1 MLLGQLSVNPQQLI
15 CVLYAT
21 RTPTN
26 CKFICCKKTTQKK
39 LYKCAKLVYYMHM
52 LNITQQQN
60 KMQNATKK
68 LTNAQLVRDNIALV
82 KNAQSNATLAQ
93 QQQSVVQWA
102 VANLAMQKQLARVY
116 VANNWSKVTV

>member
-1 MLLGQLSVNPQQLI
+1 
-15 CVLYAT
+15 
-21 RTPTN
+21 
-26 CKFICCKKTTQKK
+26 
-39 LYKCAKLVYYMHM
+39 M
-52 LNITQQQN
+52 LNNNAAQKN
-60 KMQNATKK
+60 MQNTTRK

-82 KNAQSNATLAQ
+82 KRANIATVAQ

>member
-1 MLLGQLSVNPQQLI
+1 MQQEPLQT
-15 CVLYAT
+15 VSLFVA
-21 RTPTN
+21 
-26 CKFICCKKTTQKK
+26 KKQ
-39 LYKCAKLVYYMHM
+39 LYKRTMLVYYMHM

-82 KNAQSNATLAQ
+82 KSAQSNTTLAQ

>member
-1 MLLGQLSVNPQQLI
+1 
-15 CVLYAT
+15 
-21 RTPTN
+21 
-26 CKFICCKKTTQKK
+26 
-39 LYKCAKLVYYMHM
+39 M

-60 KMQNATKK
+60 KMQNVTKK

-82 KNAQSNATLAQ
+82 KRANIATVAQ

>member
-1 MLLGQLSVNPQQLI
+1 M
-15 CVLYAT
+15 
-21 RTPTN
+21 
-26 CKFICCKKTTQKK
+26 
-39 LYKCAKLVYYMHM
+39 
-52 LNITQQQN
+52 QN
-60 KMQNATKK
+60 KMQNKMQNVTKK

-82 KNAQSNATLAQ
+82 KRANIATVAQ

>member
-1 MLLGQLSVNPQQLI
+1 
-15 CVLYAT
+15 
-21 RTPTN
+21 
-26 CKFICCKKTTQKK
+26 
-39 LYKCAKLVYYMHM
+39 
-52 LNITQQQN
+52 
-60 KMQNATKK
+60 MQNVTKK

-82 KNAQSNATLAQ
+82 KRANIASVAQ

>member
-1 MLLGQLSVNPQQLI
+1 MQQEPLQIVMLFV
-15 CVLYAT
+15 A
-21 RTPTN
+21 
-26 CKFICCKKTTQKK
+26 KKQ
-39 LYKCAKLVYYMHM
+39 LYKRTMLVYYIRM

-82 KNAQSNATLAQ
+82 KSAQSNTTLAQ

>member
-1 MLLGQLSVNPQQLI
+1 MQQEPLQT
-15 CVLYAT
+15 VSLFVA
-21 RTPTN
+21 
-26 CKFICCKKTTQKK
+26 KKQ
-39 LYKCAKLVYYMHM
+39 LYKRTMLVYYMHM

-102 VANLAMQKQLARVY
+102 VANLAMQKQLAKVY
-116 VANNWSKVTV
+116 VANNWVKA

>member
-26 CKFICCKKTTQKK
+26 CNVICCKKTTQKK

-82 KNAQSNATLAQ
+82 KRANIATVAQ

>member
-1 MLLGQLSVNPQQLI
+1 MQQEPLQIVMLFV
-15 CVLYAT
+15 A
-21 RTPTN
+21 
-26 CKFICCKKTTQKK
+26 KKQ
-39 LYKCAKLVYYMHM
+39 LYKRTMLVYYMHM

-82 KNAQSNATLAQ
+82 KNAKSNATLAQ

>member
-1 MLLGQLSVNPQQLI
+1 M
-15 CVLYAT
+15 
-21 RTPTN
+21 
-26 CKFICCKKTTQKK
+26 
-39 LYKCAKLVYYMHM
+39 LVYYMHM

-82 KNAQSNATLAQ
+82 KNAKSNATLAQ

>member
-1 MLLGQLSVNPQQLI
+1 MLFV
-15 CVLYAT
+15 A
-21 RTPTN
+21 
-26 CKFICCKKTTQKK
+26 KKQ
-39 LYKCAKLVYYMHM
+39 LYKRTMLVYYMHM

-60 KMQNATKK
+60 MQNATKK

-82 KNAQSNATLAQ
+82 KRANIATVAQ

-116 VANNWSKVTV
+116 VSNNWSKVTV

>member
-1 MLLGQLSVNPQQLI
+1 
-15 CVLYAT
+15 
-21 RTPTN
+21 
-26 CKFICCKKTTQKK
+26 
-39 LYKCAKLVYYMHM
+39 
-52 LNITQQQN
+52 
-60 KMQNATKK
+60 MQNATKK

-82 KNAQSNATLAQ
+82 KRANIATVAQ

>member
-1 MLLGQLSVNPQQLI
+1 MQQEPLQT
-15 CVLYAT
+15 VSLFVA
-21 RTPTN
+21 
-26 CKFICCKKTTQKK
+26 KKQ
-39 LYKCAKLVYYMHM
+39 LYKRTMLVYYMHM

>member
-1 MLLGQLSVNPQQLI
+1 
-15 CVLYAT
+15 
-21 RTPTN
+21 
-26 CKFICCKKTTQKK
+26 
-39 LYKCAKLVYYMHM
+39 
-52 LNITQQQN
+52 
-60 KMQNATKK
+60 MQNVTKK

-82 KNAQSNATLAQ
+82 KRANIATVAQ

>member
-1 MLLGQLSVNPQQLI
+1 M
-15 CVLYAT
+15 
-21 RTPTN
+21 
-26 CKFICCKKTTQKK
+26 
-39 LYKCAKLVYYMHM
+39 
-52 LNITQQQN
+52 QN
-60 KMQNATKK
+60 KMQNVTKK

-82 KNAQSNATLAQ
+82 KRANIATVAQ

>member
-1 MLLGQLSVNPQQLI
+1 
-15 CVLYAT
+15 
-21 RTPTN
+21 
-26 CKFICCKKTTQKK
+26 
-39 LYKCAKLVYYMHM
+39 M

-60 KMQNATKK
+60 MQNATKK

-82 KNAQSNATLAQ
+82 KRANIATVAQ

-116 VANNWSKVTV
+116 VSNNWSKVTV

>member
-1 MLLGQLSVNPQQLI
+1 
-15 CVLYAT
+15 
-21 RTPTN
+21 
-26 CKFICCKKTTQKK
+26 
-39 LYKCAKLVYYMHM
+39 M

-82 KNAQSNATLAQ
+82 KSAQSNTTLAQ

>member
-1 MLLGQLSVNPQQLI
+1 MQN
-15 CVLYAT
+15 
-21 RTPTN
+21 
-26 CKFICCKKTTQKK
+26 K
-39 LYKCAKLVYYMHM
+39 M
-52 LNITQQQN
+52 QN

-82 KNAQSNATLAQ
+82 KRANIATVAQ